1 MFIPYGDDIEKR
13 HPPFAT
19 IFLIAVN
26 VLVSMYEYRL
36 FQDEPHSATYFC
48 RFVEHWALIPQ
59 ELAQGRVIGLFTS
72 MFLHADLMHLL
83 GNMFTLWLFAW
94 TIEMALGTVPFLIL
108 YFFWGMVAAATHAA
122 FAWHSPIPCVGASGA
137 IFGVVGAYFVTF
149 GITAQ
154 VKCLWNGGILTGW
167 RWVKFQMPAGAYMFF
182 WMILPQ
188 VAGVLGIGEEEGAAA
203 TGGGIA
209 WYAHAGGF
217 AAGAL
222 SMVVFGADAMRK
234 VRMNR
239 EGQWEVHSTAVE
251 APPESEVAGDAEV
264 AAADSPFPEAPPYD
278 GPVCQYCQRP
288 LEDAHKMDETLYRC
302 ANPDCK
308 RLTYVNNEPAPAP
321 TKSGRWQR
329 PPSLFRKRETGI

>member
-26 VLVSMYEYRL
+26 VLVYMYEFRL
-36 FQDEPHSATYFC
+36 FQDEPDHGTLFRSFI
-48 RFVEHWALIPQ
+48 EQWALIPH
-59 ELAQGRVIGLFTS
+59 ELAQGKVLGLLS
-72 MFLHADLMHLL
+72 GMFLHADLMHLL

-94 TIEMALGTVPFLIL
+94 TIEMALGTIPFLIL
-108 YFFWGMVAAATHAA
+108 YIFWGMAAGLTHAA
-122 FAWHSPIPCVGASGA
+122 LAWHSHIPCVGASGA

-167 RWVKFQMPAGAYMFF
+167 RWSKIQMPAGAYMFF

-188 VAGVLGIGEEEGAAA
+188 VAGVLGIGEEEGPAAGA
-203 TGGGIA
+203 GIA

-217 AAGAL
+217 ASGAL
-222 SMVVFGADAMRK
+222 AMVVFGADAMRK

-239 EGQWEVHSTAVE
+239 DGNWEVHETALEPAAVPNASTE
-251 APPESEVAGDAEV
+251 ESVAQEVP
-264 AAADSPFPEAPPYD
+264 SYD
-278 GPVCQYCQRP
+278 GPACQYCRAP
-288 LEDAHKMDETLYRC
+288 LDDSDKMDETLYRC
-302 ANPDCK
+302 PNADCR
-308 RLTYVNNEPAPAP
+308 RLTYVNTAESTQNSGNSGWWKRPPAIFR
-321 TKSGRWQR
+321 SGAR
-329 PPSLFRKRETGI
+329 PPSRP

>member
-1 MFIPYGDDIEKR
+1 MFIPYGDDLEKR

-36 FQDEPHSATYFC
+36 FQDEPYHATLLQQ
-48 RFVEHWALIPQ
+48 FVEQWGLIPH
-59 ELAQGRVIGLFTS
+59 ELAQGKVIGLFS
-72 MFLHADLMHLL
+72 GMFLHADLLHLL

-94 TIEMALGTVPFLIL
+94 TIEMALGTFPFLIL
-108 YFFWGMVAAATHAA
+108 YLFWGLAAGFTHAA
-122 FAWHSPIPCVGASGA
+122 LAWDSRIPCVGASGA

-167 RWVKFQMPAGAYMFF
+167 KWVKVQIPAGAYMFF
-182 WMILPQ
+182 WMIVPQ
-188 VAGVLGIGEEEGAAA
+188 LAGVLGIGMEDGESSHA
-203 TGGGIA
+203 GIA

-222 SMVVFGADAMRK
+222 SMVVFGGDAMRK

-239 EGQWEVHSTAVE
+239 DGQWEIDEHALET
-251 APPESEVAGDAEV
+251 
-264 AAADSPFPEAPPYD
+264 AAASDSDETTADNRPSHD
-278 GPVCQYCQRP
+278 GPVCQYCRTP
-288 LEDAHKMDETLYRC
+288 LEDSHKIDETLIRC
-302 ANPDCK
+302 PNPDCR
-308 RLTYVNNEPAPAP
+308 RLTYVTSELLVAAR
-321 TKSGRWQR
+321 SR
-329 PPSLFRKRETGI
+329 S

>member
-19 IFLIAVN
+19 ILLIAVN
-26 VLVSMYEYRL
+26 VLVYMYEYRL
-36 FQDEPHSATYFC
+36 FLDEPDEATLY
-48 RFVEHWALIPQ
+48 RAYVEHWGLVPH
-59 ELAQGRVIGLFTS
+59 ELAQGKVVGLITA

-108 YFFWGMVAAATHAA
+108 YLFWGMAAGVTHAA
-122 FAWHSPIPCVGASGA
+122 LAWNSQIPCVGASGA

-167 RWVKFQMPAGAYMFF
+167 RWSKIQMPAGAYMFF

-188 VAGVLGIGEEEGAAA
+188 VAGVLGIGMEEGEV
-203 TGGGIA
+203 TETGIA

-217 AAGAL
+217 FAGAL
-222 SMVVFGADAMRK
+222 AMVIFGSDAMRK

-239 EGQWEVHSTAVE
+239 EGNWEVHETAIE
-251 APPESEVAGDAEV
+251 P
-264 AAADSPFPEAPPYD
+264 AAAAAVSTGESDAQEIPGQD
-278 GPVCQYCQRP
+278 GPACQYCRTP
-288 LEDAHKMDETLYRC
+288 LEDSHKMDETLYRC
-302 ANPDCK
+302 PNPDCR
-308 RLTYVNNEPAPAP
+308 RLTYVTAAETAQNAG
-321 TKSGRWQR
+321 KSGWWKR
-329 PPSLFRKRETGI
+329 PPAIFRAGARPDSRT